1 MAQRIQ
7 TIMTSD
13 LSGVDIPEG
22 DGTTVRFSAHGVDYE
37 LDVTSK
43 EAQQFDSDLQVYI
56 GGARKVGGRRTSTAP
71 TTSGRDKSQTQAI
84 KRWADEQ
91 GIDYPKRGRLPQSLL
106 EAYENHHR

>member
-22 DGTTVRFSAHGVDYE
+22 DGTTIRFSAHGVDYE
-37 LDVTSK
+37 MDVTSQ
-43 EAQQFDSDLQVYI
+43 EAQQFDADLQLYI

-71 TTSGRDKSQTQAI
+71 TTSGRDKEQTKAI
-84 KRWADEQ
+84 KLWADQE
-91 GIDYPKRGRLPQSLL
+91 GLDYPKRGRLPQSLL
-106 EAYENHHR
+106 EQYEAAH